1 MRQKTLWIT
10 QTAALLALLIILQ
23 LATRSAG
30 QLVTGSCVNAVLALA
45 ALIAGLSSSLTVAV
59 LSPFLAFALGVGP
72 KLLPIVPA
80 IAVGNAALAA
90 LICLFARKNLSPG
103 RRHGSRRRGQV
114 RAAVSA
120 GGAAALPRAD
130 AQ

>member
-72 KLLPIVPA
+72 KLLPIVPP
-80 IAVGNAALAA
+80 
-90 LICLFARKNLSPG
+90 SPWAT
-103 RRHGSRRRGQV
+103 RRWRR
-114 RAAVSA
+114 
-120 GGAAALPRAD
+120 
-130 AQ
+130 

>member
-45 ALIAGLSSSLTVAV
+45 AA
-59 LSPFLAFALGVGP
+59 
-72 KLLPIVPA
+72 PIP
-80 IAVGNAALAA
+80 ICEAAKA
-90 LICLFARKNLSPG
+90 G
-103 RRHGSRRRGQV
+103 RRT
-114 RAAVSA
+114 
-120 GGAAALPRAD
+120 
-130 AQ
+130 

>member
-45 ALIAGLSSSLTVAV
+45 ALIAGLSSGLTVAV

-80 IAVGNAALAA
+80 I
-90 LICLFARKNLSPG
+90 
-103 RRHGSRRRGQV
+103 RRATGPCTAIPMR
-114 RAAVSA
+114 
-120 GGAAALPRAD
+120 P
-130 AQ
+130 